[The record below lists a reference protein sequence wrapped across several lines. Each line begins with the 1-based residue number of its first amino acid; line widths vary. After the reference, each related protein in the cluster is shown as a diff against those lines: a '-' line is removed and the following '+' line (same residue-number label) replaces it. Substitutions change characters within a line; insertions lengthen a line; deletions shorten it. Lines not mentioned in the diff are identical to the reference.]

1 MLQLSQDRVYF
12 KQYKKH
18 RAIQK
23 QVDYFTKYK
32 ILKGF
37 LINGNKNK

>member
-23 QVDYFTKYK
+23 EVDHFTN
-32 ILKGF
+32 I
-37 LINGNKNK
+37 

>member
-12 KQYKKH
+12 KQYKIY

-23 QVDYFTKYK
+23 EIDHFTN
-32 ILKGF
+32 I
-37 LINGNKNK
+37 